1 LIWDCHLSHGSQE
14 ASRCGWEVSQSVLD
28 WNGTHGV
35 TDLNDRRSI
44 LILSLP
50 SLMFLA
56 LFTVGVALMTLI
68 SFHSYI
74 PPPAFYGTNLT
85 TENYLSIFADRFA
98 LFTVGNTLI
107 LSFEAML
114 LTMLFAYPIAQ
125 LLVRPGSEFTRRLV
139 SSFIILLLFLNSAVR
154 STTWITILG
163 SSGLI
168 NSVLVGLNIT
178 QHPLSLLF
186 TSSAV
191 VLGISSSNMP
201 YAILMLSSSLRYVG
215 EDLEDAARTLGANE
229 FQVFRRVTLPLSELA
244 VIATGNLMFIVSLT
258 AFVSP
263 AILGGGVIPF
273 ITVNIFYTAT
283 EALNLPLSS
292 AFSVFFTIL
301 TLAIVLIF
309 GRFTNRFLSKGVR
322 RGA

>member
-1 LIWDCHLSHGSQE
+1 
-14 ASRCGWEVSQSVLD
+14 
-28 WNGTHGV
+28 
-35 TDLNDRRSI
+35 
-44 LILSLP
+44 
-50 SLMFLA
+50 MFLA
-56 LFTVGVALMTLI
+56 LFTVGVAFMTLI
-68 SFHSYI
+68 SFHPYI
-74 PPPAFYGTNLT
+74 PPPAFYGTKIT

-107 LSFEAML
+107 LSLVASL

-125 LLVRPGSEFTRRLV
+125 LLVRPGLELTRRLV

-154 STTWITILG
+154 SVTWITILG

-168 NSVLVGLNIT
+168 NSVLLGLNII
-178 QHPLSLLF
+178 QHPVSLLF
-186 TSSAV
+186 TNLAV
-191 VLGISSSNMP
+191 VLGIMSSNLP
-201 YAILMLSSSLRYVG
+201 YAILMLASSLRYVG
-215 EDLEDAARTLGANE
+215 VDLEDAARTLGANE

-244 VIATGNLMFIVSLT
+244 VIATGNLMFIVALT

-309 GRFTNRFLSKGVR
+309 GRITNRFLSKGMR
-322 RGA
+322 MRA